1 MADISHNVE
10 TCPGKSQY
18 EEEAERQ
25 VVKNTLADIAV
36 TRNGVTL
43 HPQPTSDPL
52 DPLNWSNLRKH
63 SILAIVMWKYFLF
76 AYLTTTTI
84 PSFTQ
89 IEKRLGINYAQTSW
103 TISLPSLGLA
113 IGPPLWSSLADI
125 YGRRIVFIAG
135 SVIALVSTIGIAV
148 TTNFKGYMAGRFFQG
163 VGVSPSAAIGMAI
176 VGDLFFEY
184 ERGQKLGLW
193 VMAMDCGFLL
203 GPLIGG
209 FMNLVSLDW
218 VIWLNVI
225 LFGVLLVLVVF
236 FLPETLYPR
245 TTMLHQMPAIQSGAK
260 EGSDLELA
268 AVKVRSADQSD
279 LPRTTKLPFINFK
292 PVPGMRHPK
301 PWDSILLTWS
311 TFRIFAVTI
320 PLWVFAL
327 TIYWWNPAAMTM
339 IPAAYAQFPP
349 QIQGLLFVGMLL
361 GIVFA
366 EIFCSGNLSD
376 YICAKLTIKND
387 HIRIAEMRLWLIYPA
402 CVLISVGLVLWGIS
416 IDQNYH
422 WMFPLDFRRATP
434 YWQLTWS
441 TRILYSRSALLP
453 ITQ

>member
-1 MADISHNVE
+1 
-10 TCPGKSQY
+10 
-18 EEEAERQ
+18 
-25 VVKNTLADIAV
+25 
-36 TRNGVTL
+36 
-43 HPQPTSDPL
+43 
-52 DPLNWSNLRKH
+52 
-63 SILAIVMWKYFLF
+63 
-76 AYLTTTTI
+76 
-84 PSFTQ
+84 
-89 IEKRLGINYAQTSW
+89 
-103 TISLPSLGLA
+103 
-113 IGPPLWSSLADI
+113 
-125 YGRRIVFIAG
+125 
-135 SVIALVSTIGIAV
+135 
-148 TTNFKGYMAGRFFQG
+148 
-163 VGVSPSAAIGMAI
+163 
-176 VGDLFFEY
+176 
-184 ERGQKLGLW
+184 
-193 VMAMDCGFLL
+193 
-203 GPLIGG
+203 
-209 FMNLVSLDW
+209 MNLVSLDW

-268 AVKVRSADQSD
+268 AVKVRSADESD

-311 TFRIFAVTI
+311 TFRISAVTI

-387 HIRIAEMRLWLIYPA
+387 HIRVAEMRLWLIYPA
-402 CVLISVGLVLWGIS
+402 CVLISGTRDSIIGFQEFLLTYIVGLVLWGIS

-422 WMFPLDFRRATP
+422 WMVGQVAFFLCKREHRNRSLPRK
-434 YWQLTWS
+434 
-441 TRILYSRSALLP
+441 IL
-453 ITQ
+453 